1 MAGTAKKFWNLSRN
15 NKMKTMVA
23 AYTSIADKCSANLE
37 SAKVN
42 THEVLK
48 GWHYF
53 DQGSQANR
61 EKWGDCE
68 MFWRQNVSQ
77 KVLEPALEQCVTSE
91 MRYRDEH
98 KMGYI
103 GPRVAGSTNGSNS
116 GTGTSSGS
124 GNSGTGNKN
133 TGTSSADSGDETQ
146 DNGRTKKFLLLT
158 VTAVA
163 GFMLIKKRK

>member
-15 NKMKTMVA
+15 NKKKTVIA

-42 THEVLK
+42 AHRVLA

-68 MFWRQNVSQ
+68 MFWRQNVSK
-77 KVLEPALEQCVTSE
+77 KVLEPALESCVQSE
-91 MRYRDEH
+91 MNYRDEH
-98 KMGYI
+98 NMGFE
-103 GPRVAGSTNGSNS
+103 GPRTVISVQGNKTGSGLA
-116 GTGTSSGS
+116 SGS
-124 GNSGTGNKN
+124 SKTLVANEQN
-133 TGTSSADSGDETQ
+133 
-146 DNGRTKKFLLLT
+146 DNNRMVKLLLLA
-158 VTAVA
+158 VAVVA
-163 GFMLIKKRK
+163 GFMLIKKKR